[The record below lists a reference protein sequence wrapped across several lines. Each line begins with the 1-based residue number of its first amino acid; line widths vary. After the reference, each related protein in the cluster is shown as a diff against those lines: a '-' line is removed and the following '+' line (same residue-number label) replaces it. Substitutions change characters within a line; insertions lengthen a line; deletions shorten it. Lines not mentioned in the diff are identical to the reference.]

1 MLPKPVPEVWRA
13 EIAIPEQAIDA
24 YEDILSRFTDTVSCF
39 MADPV
44 GQNVGHGGLWFLE
57 AFSRSPFPR
66 IDMEVALSV
75 VSAVLKIAPPV
86 LHITRVPNMDWVVET
101 MRSFP
106 PISVGRY
113 FIHGSH
119 FTQRLPASR
128 IRLQVDAGTAF
139 GSGEHA
145 TTKGCLEALD
155 WLKRRC
161 SFRNPLDLGCGSGI
175 LALAIAKTWPTSVL
189 AADIDPES
197 VRVTKY
203 NASHNGESAKVK
215 AIVSD
220 GYRNP
225 EIRRNAPYDLIVA
238 NILARPLAA
247 MAPALAHHLA
257 PGGIAVLSGLFD
269 LQERW
274 IVNAHRSQGLRLIRR
289 VIADENWRALIMEKP
304 ASSVRSWS

>member
-1 MLPKPVPEVWRA
+1 MIPKPVPEVWRA
-13 EIAIPEQAIDA
+13 EIAVPEQAINA
-24 YEDILSRFTDTVSCF
+24 YEDVLSRFTDTVSWF

-44 GQNVGHGGLWFLE
+44 GQNVGQGGLWFLE
-57 AFSRSPFPR
+57 GFSRSPFPR
-66 IDMEVALSV
+66 IDMEMALSV
-75 VSAVLKIAPPV
+75 VSAALDVEAPE
-86 LHITRVPNMDWVVET
+86 LQITRVPSMDWVAET
-101 MRSFP
+101 LRNFP

-119 FTQRLPASR
+119 FTERPPASR
-128 IRLQVDAGTAF
+128 IRLQIDAGTAF

-155 WLKRRC
+155 WLARRR

-175 LALAIAKTWPTSVL
+175 LALAIAKTWPVAVL
-189 AADIDPES
+189 ASDIDPES
-197 VRVTKY
+197 VRVTNY
-203 NASHNGESAKVK
+203 NAHRNGEAAKVK

-225 EIRRNAPYDLIVA
+225 EIGRNASYDLIVA

-247 MAPALAHHLA
+247 MAPALARHLA

-269 LQERW
+269 VQERW
-274 IVNAHRSQGLRLIRR
+274 ILNAHRSQGLFLIRR
-289 VIADENWRALIMEKP
+289 VVADENWRALIIGK
-304 ASSVRSWS
+304 AA